1 MPAALAVSPRFHRSS
16 ANPQGCFP
24 QFEQH
29 DCYMLSIRKIG
40 AIGRTYRDL
49 SRFRQILTVLLK
61 YGFGDLLELLKI
73 DQYVEAGL
81 KIISKKKLIR
91 VEKLTRP
98 EGIRRA
104 LEELGPTYIKLG
116 QILSSRPD
124 LVPVDFLRELAK
136 LQDKVPPFPYTA
148 VKKIVESELGLSI
161 DELFAHFDQQSLASA
176 SIGQVHKARIKDGTE
191 VAVKVQ
197 RPGIQRVIEVDLE
210 IMHYLATLMER
221 HIEELSLHRPVKIVE
236 EFTRTLEKELDYQ
249 LEASNMERVALNFID
264 DAYTYIP
271 KVFRDFSTTHVLTA
285 EFVDGIKV
293 SDIERL
299 DAAGLDR
306 KVITDRGADIL
317 LKQIFDHGF
326 FQADPH
332 PGNLFVLPDN
342 VICLIDFGMVGAVDR
357 RTRENFVDLIDAVV
371 QKDAYRT
378 SQVFI
383 QLTDWDDE
391 PDERHFEKDVA
402 EFMVQHLYRPLKD
415 IRVGKLL
422 HQLLE
427 LASRH
432 RLRIPPGI
440 FLMMKALTT
449 IEGVARMLDPD
460 FEMITKAAP
469 FVKRI
474 LLGRFTPQ
482 RISGDMYRL
491 ALDLMKFLKQF
502 PKDLLDI
509 SRMVRQQKLYVRI
522 ENQGL
527 NQMLSTHDQISNRIS
542 FSIIIAALIIGSAL
556 IVISEI
562 PPLFYGISLI
572 GIIVFLAAAVM
583 GIWLLVAIIRKGRL

>member
-1 MPAALAVSPRFHRSS
+1 
-16 ANPQGCFP
+16 
-24 QFEQH
+24 
-29 DCYMLSIRKIG
+29 MLSIRKIG

-49 SRFRQILTVLLK
+49 SRFRQILAVLLK

-81 KIISKKKLIR
+81 KIISKKQPIR

-98 EGIRRA
+98 QGIRMA

-136 LQDKVPPFPYTA
+136 LQDKVPPFPYTS
-148 VKKIVESELGLSI
+148 VKQIVEAELGFPL
-161 DELFAHFDQQSLASA
+161 DEVFVHFDQQPLASA
-176 SIGQVHKARIKDGTE
+176 SIGQVHKARIKNGVE

-236 EFTRTLEKELDYQ
+236 EFARTLEKELDYQ

-271 KVFRDFSTTHVLTA
+271 KVFRDFSTSHVLTA
-285 EFVDGIKV
+285 EIVDGIKV
-293 SDIERL
+293 SDIDRL

-306 KVITDRGADIL
+306 KAITDRGADIL

-391 PDERHFEKDVA
+391 PDERLFEQDVA
-402 EFMVQHLYRPLKD
+402 EFMAQHLYRPLKD
-415 IRVGKLL
+415 IRIGKLL

-432 RLRIPPGI
+432 RLRIPPDI

-449 IEGVARMLDPD
+449 VEGVARMLDPD

-474 LLGRFTPQ
+474 LMGRFTPQ

-509 SRMVRQQKLYVRI
+509 SRMIRQQKLYVRI

-527 NQMLSTHDQISNRIS
+527 NRMLSTHDQISNRIS

-562 PPLFYGISLI
+562 PPLIYGISLI

>member
-1 MPAALAVSPRFHRSS
+1 
-16 ANPQGCFP
+16 
-24 QFEQH
+24 
-29 DCYMLSIRKIG
+29 MLSIRKIG

-61 YGFGDLLELLKI
+61 YGYGDFLELLKI

-81 KIISKKKLIR
+81 KIISKKQPIR

-98 EGIRRA
+98 QGIRMA

-124 LVPVDFLRELAK
+124 LIPVDFLQELAK
-136 LQDKVPPFPYTA
+136 LQDKVPPFPYAA
-148 VKKIVESELGLSI
+148 VKKIVEAELDSPLN
-161 DELFAHFDQQSLASA
+161 ELFEYFDQQPLASA
-176 SIGQVHKARIKDGTE
+176 SIGQVHKARMKDGVE

-197 RPGIQRVIEVDLE
+197 RPGIQRIIEVDLE

-236 EFTRTLEKELDYQ
+236 EFARTLEKELDYQ
-249 LEASNMERVALNFID
+249 LEASNMERVTLNFID

-271 KVFRDFSTTHVLTA
+271 KVFRDYSTSHVLTA

-293 SDIERL
+293 SDIDRL
-299 DAAGLDR
+299 EAAGLDR
-306 KVITDRGADIL
+306 KAITDRGADIL

-391 PDERHFEKDVA
+391 PDERLFEKDVA
-402 EFMVQHLYRPLKD
+402 EFMAQHLYRPLKD

-432 RLRIPPGI
+432 RLRIPPDI

-449 IEGVARMLDPD
+449 VEGVARMLDPD

-474 LLGRFTPQ
+474 LMGRFTPQ
-482 RISGDMYRL
+482 RISGDMYRM

-527 NQMLSTHDQISNRIS
+527 NRMLSTHDQISNRIS

-562 PPLFYGISLI
+562 PPLIYGISLI
-572 GIIVFLAAAVM
+572 GIFVFLAAAVM

>member
-1 MPAALAVSPRFHRSS
+1 
-16 ANPQGCFP
+16 
-24 QFEQH
+24 
-29 DCYMLSIRKIG
+29 MLSIRKIG

-81 KIISKKKLIR
+81 KIISKKQLIR

-98 EGIRRA
+98 EGIRMA

-161 DELFAHFDQQSLASA
+161 DELFAHFDQQPLASA

-221 HIEELSLHRPVKIVE
+221 HIEEISLHRPVKIVE

-271 KVFRDFSTTHVLTA
+271 KVFRDFSTAHVLTA

-432 RLRIPPGI
+432 RLRIPPDI

-491 ALDLMKFLKQF
+491 ALDLMKFVKQF

-527 NQMLSTHDQISNRIS
+527 DRMLSTHDQISNRIS

>member
-1 MPAALAVSPRFHRSS
+1 
-16 ANPQGCFP
+16 
-24 QFEQH
+24 
-29 DCYMLSIRKIG
+29 MLSIRKIG

-81 KIISKKKLIR
+81 KIISKKQPIR

-98 EGIRRA
+98 EGIRMA

-136 LQDKVPPFPYTA
+136 LQDKVPPFPYAA
-148 VKKIVESELGLSI
+148 VKKIVEADLGFPL
-161 DELFAHFDQQSLASA
+161 DELFANFDQQPLASA
-176 SIGQVHKARIKDGTE
+176 SIGQVHKANLKNGVE

-236 EFTRTLEKELDYQ
+236 EFARTLEKELDYQ

-271 KVFRDFSTTHVLTA
+271 KVFRDFSTAHVLTA

-293 SDIERL
+293 SDIDRL

-306 KVITDRGADIL
+306 KTITDRGAEIL

-342 VICLIDFGMVGAVDR
+342 IICLIDFGMVGAVDR

-383 QLTDWDDE
+383 QLTDWDEE
-391 PDERHFEKDVA
+391 PNERLFEKDVA
-402 EFMVQHLYRPLKD
+402 EFMGRHLYRPLKD

-432 RLRIPPGI
+432 RLRIPPDI

-460 FEMITKAAP
+460 FEMIAKAAP

-527 NQMLSTHDQISNRIS
+527 NRMLSTHDQISNRIS

-572 GIIVFLAAAVM
+572 GIIAFLAAAVM

>member
-1 MPAALAVSPRFHRSS
+1 
-16 ANPQGCFP
+16 
-24 QFEQH
+24 
-29 DCYMLSIRKIG
+29 MLSIRKIG

-81 KIISKKKLIR
+81 KIISKKQLIR

-98 EGIRRA
+98 EGIRMA

-161 DELFAHFDQQSLASA
+161 DELFAHFDQQPLASA

-191 VAVKVQ
+191 VAVKIQ

-271 KVFRDFSTTHVLTA
+271 KVFRDFSTAHVLTA

-432 RLRIPPGI
+432 RLRIPPDI

-491 ALDLMKFLKQF
+491 ALDLMKFVKQF

-527 NQMLSTHDQISNRIS
+527 DRMLSTHDQISNRIS